1 MARLRGGEAR
11 ARRADIL
18 AAIYLPAVARALHF
32 LHRHADGFADAFER
46 ARAAGTPA
54 VIELMTDPRQLTPA
68 MWVQE

>member
-1 MARLRGGEAR
+1 M
-11 ARRADIL
+11 
-18 AAIYLPAVARALHF
+18 HF